1 MKIELLTREDL
12 ATLTDQMIIL
22 QQQMKEVTE
31 FLKKTNDRILSA
43 KEICDIL
50 KISYSTFLTKRS
62 ELATYGL
69 FNDGK
74 WKMRFSDLQ
83 KYIDEKT
90 LL

>member
-12 ATLTDQMIIL
+12 AVLTDQMILL
-22 QQQMKEVTE
+22 QKQMKEVSE
-31 FLKKTNDRILSA
+31 FLKKTNDRIITA
-43 KEICDIL
+43 GEICEIL
-50 KISYSTFLTKRS
+50 HISYSTFLTKRR

-69 FNDGK
+69 FRDGK